1 VRHLVLPLVDCG
13 GADKLS
19 EMGEP
24 HKPSPQESLSQ
35 DTADVLGRILHAVEK
50 DRRTRW
56 LEIATAV
63 VLSVATTASA
73 WCAYEST
80 RWSGVQTFRLAAA
93 NRASRDSSA
102 ATLAAMQAR
111 SFDGTMLISY
121 LEARTRGDKELE
133 KLLYERF
140 RPETKNAVTA
150 WLKLDPLKNPDAP
163 LSPFK
168 MAEYVQ
174 PELAEAE
181 LKNEFFE
188 EKHEEA
194 RHANHTADTYVL
206 LTVLF
211 ASVMFFG
218 GICGTFDSY
227 RLRVSTLGISV
238 ALLSFTLIALAT
250 MPVCWE

>member
-1 VRHLVLPLVDCG
+1 
-13 GADKLS
+13 
-19 EMGEP
+19 MG
-24 HKPSPQESLSQ
+24 KPNKSLAKESLSE

-56 LEIATAV
+56 LEIATAI

-80 RWSGVQTFRLAAA
+80 RWSGVMTFRLATA
-93 NRASRDSSA
+93 NKASRESSA

-140 RPETKNAVTA
+140 RPETKKAVAA
-150 WLKLDPLKNPDAP
+150 WLKLNPLENPDAP

-174 PELAEAE
+174 PELTEAG
-181 LKNEFFE
+181 LKNDLFE
-188 EKHEEA
+188 EKYA
-194 RHANHTADTYVL
+194 AAALANRTSDHYVL

-211 ASVMFFG
+211 ASVMFFA

-227 RLRVSTLGISV
+227 RLRVITLGISV

-250 MPVCWE
+250 MPVCWD

>member
-1 VRHLVLPLVDCG
+1 
-13 GADKLS
+13 
-19 EMGEP
+19 MGKP
-24 HKPSPQESLSQ
+24 NKPSLKESPSQ
-35 DTADVLGRILHAVEK
+35 DTAAVLERILHAVEK
-50 DRRTRW
+50 DRRRHW
-56 LEIATAV
+56 VEIVTAV

-93 NRASRDSSA
+93 NKASRESTA
-102 ATLAAMQAR
+102 ATLVAMQAKT
-111 SFDGTMLISY
+111 FDGTMLISY

-133 KLLYERF
+133 NLLYERF
-140 RPETKNAVTA
+140 RPETKKAVVA
-150 WLKLDPLKNPDAP
+150 WLKLDPLKNRDAP

-174 PELAEAE
+174 PEIEQAEKRNDLFEELHAEA
-181 LKNEFFE
+181 
-188 EKHEEA
+188 H
-194 RHANHTADTYVL
+194 HANHTSDTYVL

-218 GICGTFDSY
+218 GICGTFESY

-238 ALLSFTLIALAT
+238 TLLCFTLLALAT